1 MGIGAVGKG
10 SKIGIVGAGLGG
22 VTIAALLQRFGYDN
36 VTVFERAPVFS
47 RLGAGIGLGPNVLR
61 IMRLIGCEAEMLRI
75 ASVPYIALS
84 REWDTGR
91 VLWRRPTMEWLE
103 RYGAHHITMHRGDF
117 HAMLVRSLATDTIK
131 FGKAL
136 VGIDARQST
145 SRLRFEDGTHAD
157 ADIVI
162 GADGIA
168 SKVREILLGV
178 EAPEYSGSV
187 AYRGLFPASLIQDY
201 KIEADYTK
209 WWSDDRNPQGGDRNF
224 LIYYLTQN
232 REEFYFVASAP
243 DPDWDHGTTPVE
255 VGRDEVLGQF
265 RGFHPEIQH
274 MIRACPATS
283 KWPLFLRQP
292 KALWSRGNIVLLGDA
307 CHPML
312 PYMGQGAGMAIEDAA
327 ILARCIDAAA
337 DDFEE
342 AFALYEANRF
352 ERTAKVQKESELNTW
367 MKYDTDPSWV
377 FGYDGLTVPLTP
389 ARRHSKRYG

>member
-1 MGIGAVGKG
+1 VGKG
-10 SKIGIVGAGLGG
+10 NRIGIIGAGLGG
-22 VTIAALLQRFGYDN
+22 VTIAAFLQRFGYDN

-47 RLGAGIGLGPNVLR
+47 RLGAGIGLGPNVLC

-117 HAMLVRSLATDTIK
+117 HAMLVRSLEPDTIK

-136 VGIDARQST
+136 VGVDAWQSA

-187 AYRGLFPASLIQDY
+187 AYRGLFPASLMQDY

-224 LIYYLTQN
+224 LIYYLTQK

-255 VGRDEVLGQF
+255 VDRDEVLGQF
-265 RGFHPEIQH
+265 RGFHPEVQH

-367 MKYDTDPSWV
+367 MRYDTDPSWV
-377 FGYDGLTVPLTP
+377 FGYDALAVPLTP